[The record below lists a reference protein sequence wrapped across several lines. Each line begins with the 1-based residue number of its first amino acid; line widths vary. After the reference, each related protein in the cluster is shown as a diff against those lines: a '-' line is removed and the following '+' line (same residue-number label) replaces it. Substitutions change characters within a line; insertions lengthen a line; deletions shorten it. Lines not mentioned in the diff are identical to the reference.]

1 MDWRMSFLYLK
12 GSDMM
17 LEIADKND
25 INRLED
31 EICML
36 RNDVQTLK
44 EEVHKL
50 MNTNNALSN
59 FISTIQGGIYN
70 G

>member
-1 MDWRMSFLYLK
+1 
-12 GSDMM
+12 M
-17 LEIADKND
+17 LEIPDKND

-31 EICML
+31 EIQTL

-50 MNTNNALSN
+50 TGTNQALSN
-59 FISTIQGGIYN
+59 FISTIQGGLYN
-70 G
+70 A

>member
-1 MDWRMSFLYLK
+1 
-12 GSDMM
+12 M
-17 LEIADKND
+17 LEIPDKYD

-31 EICML
+31 EIKTL
-36 RNDVQTLK
+36 QKDVQNLK
-44 EEVHKL
+44 EEVWKL
-50 MNTNNALSN
+50 TNTNNALSN

>member
-1 MDWRMSFLYLK
+1 
-12 GSDMM
+12 M
-17 LEIADKND
+17 LEIPDKND
-25 INRLED
+25 IKRLED
-31 EICML
+31 ETYVL

-44 EEVHKL
+44 EEVRKL
-50 MNTNNALSN
+50 TNTNNALSN